1 MSPIPKSDR
10 KPSIQL
16 NRRLRMAGAAWL
28 AVVAGLVAV
37 AGDAP
42 PPNARAP
49 WPVGKAVGAVAFDA
63 VVEEDA
69 PLAGEKTVMFL
80 EYAVSPRAIA
90 YSIVWAEPCW
100 RAIHFPCPP
109 IGTSLYADESSFV
122 VRHALNDVEW
132 RQSLPAEPRGR
143 FMHTCGNYPLVD
155 SRIAYQEARGRCLA
169 VSDMPVLEAS
179 AGSGGLGDGRW
190 FGSPLPDRPGR
201 PPTRISVSDVEPERI
216 GFFFFTFRPDD
227 RRQFEYTLEAGR
239 LKSILT
245 ESHEVTVPVG
255 GFEIEAK
262 TPEFPD
268 GVVIEQLPARYHAD
282 GRIALVEFSP
292 RSIGEVEVDLPERIR
307 VGTQKRQV
315 VGPDPLRRAMM
326 SNYRSLPE
334 MPSAD
339 MIGSRFTTDPLFERE
354 QTFRKLTAQHWNRP
368 VAAVDPAD
376 AAWLRTFADDCLG
389 MAREEPRLPAKLKLF
404 YMSIASDLML
414 GNNSRVDSES
424 LPSYL
429 QALRDGGFGG
439 IAEIAS
445 SQVADIRANW
455 GRPEGDSE
463 E

>member
-1 MSPIPKSDR
+1 LSPIPKSDR
-10 KPSIQL
+10 KQSIQL
-16 NRRLRMAGAAWL
+16 NRRLPSAGAAWL

-42 PPNARAP
+42 PQSAPAP
-49 WPVGKAVGAVAFDA
+49 WPVGKAVGAVAFDC

-69 PLAGEKTVMFL
+69 PLAGAKTVMFL

-155 SRIAYQEARGRCLA
+155 ARIAYQEARGRRLT
-169 VSDMPVLEAS
+169 VSDMPELEAN
-179 AGSGGLGDGRW
+179 ARSGGLGDGGG

-201 PPTRISVSDVEPERI
+201 PPTRISVSRIESEII
-216 GFFFFTFRPDD
+216 GFYFFTDGPLE
-227 RRQFEYTLEAGR
+227 RRGFDYRLEEGR

-292 RSIGEVEVDLPERIR
+292 QSIGEVEVDLPERIR

-315 VGPDPLRRAMM
+315 VGPDPLRRATM

-334 MPSAD
+334 MPSAET
-339 MIGSRFTTDPLFERE
+339 IGSRFTTDPLFERE
-354 QTFRKLTAQHWNRP
+354 QTFRRLTAQHWNRP

-376 AAWLRTFADDCLG
+376 AAWLQTFADDCLR
-389 MAREEPRLPAKLKLF
+389 MAREEPRLPVRLKLLF
-404 YMSIASDLML
+404 MSIASDLML
-414 GNNSRVDSES
+414 GNDSRVDSES

-439 IAEIAS
+439 IAEIAA

>member
-16 NRRLRMAGAAWL
+16 NRRLPSAGAAWL

-42 PPNARAP
+42 PQSAPAP
-49 WPVGKAVGAVAFDA
+49 WPVGKAVGAVAFDG

-69 PLAGEKTVMFL
+69 PLAGAKTVMFL

-155 SRIAYQEARGRCLA
+155 SRIAYQEARGRRLT

-190 FGSPLPDRPGR
+190 FGSPLPDRPWR
-201 PPTRISVSDVEPERI
+201 PPTRISVSDIEPERLH
-216 GFFFFTFRPDD
+216 FYFFTFRPDD
-227 RRQFEYTLEAGR
+227 RRLFEYRLEKGR

-245 ESHEVTVPVG
+245 ECFEVKVPVG

-282 GRIALVEFSP
+282 GRTVLVDFSP
-292 RSIGEVEVDLPERIR
+292 QSIGDVEVDLPERIR
-307 VGTQKRQV
+307 VGTQKRQFG
-315 VGPDPLRRAMM
+315 GPDPIRRVTM

-339 MIGSRFTTDPLFERE
+339 TIGSRFTTDPLFERE

-368 VAAVDPAD
+368 VVDVDPAD
-376 AAWLRTFADDCLG
+376 AAWLRTFADDCLR
-389 MAREEPRLPAKLKLF
+389 MARAEPRLPIRLKLLF
-404 YMSIASDLML
+404 MAIASDLMV
-414 GNNSRVDSES
+414 GNGASADAEG
-424 LPSYL
+424 LPAHDR
-429 QALRDGGFGG
+429 ALREAGLGA
-439 IAEIAS
+439 IADLAAA
-445 SQVADIRANW
+445 QLADIRANW
-455 GRPEGDSE
+455 GRVEGDSE